1 MCIMLI
7 DTSNMNDFTLLKY
20 YLTSL
25 IAKEIKNG
33 LSFDMYWRNKMD
45 FSLKLNPNDF
55 LLDSSNN

>member
-7 DTSNMNDFTLLKY
+7 DISNMNDFTLLKY

>member
-7 DTSNMNDFTLLKY
+7 DISDMNDFTLLKY

-45 FSLKLNPNDF
+45 FSPKLNPNDF